1 MTPQRA
7 LRRSRFGVTAIFFLL
22 GFVFATW
29 VVNIPAVQMRTGL
42 SHPQLGTLLLLLA
55 AGSIL
60 SMQITGR
67 LASRI
72 RPRLLL
78 IGGLVV
84 FGLGVNL
91 PGLAHGSLE
100 LAGALFVFGIGNGI
114 LEVMINDLAVLSER
128 AHGRPIMSSFHAF
141 YSIGGAAGAGI
152 AAVCQV
158 FDVGLTGS
166 LAIATVAC
174 AVVAPFAVIGIGD
187 ADRPTVVAETAG
199 SAATVPKGTGA
210 TRTSRVVILA
220 ILAFALL
227 LAEGTANDWSALHA
241 VQHLHQSES
250 SASLAYFVFA
260 IFMTAGRL
268 TADKVA
274 GTFGPVA
281 VVRVGSGIAAG
292 GMLLVVVSPWYPLT
306 LVGWGIFGIGLSGI
320 VPQVFT
326 AGGNLPG
333 PNRSA
338 VLARIVGA
346 AYAGT
351 LGGPALIGWVS
362 GITGLNAALLLP
374 CLFCIVGLV
383 AAGSV
388 RPVTAPGRGARFGE
402 KQTAPESETGG
413 TCSGAASRER

>member
-1 MTPQRA
+1 MTPTHS
-7 LRRSRFGVTAIFFLL
+7 LRRSRIGVTAVFFLL

-29 VVNIPAVQMRTGL
+29 VVNIPAVQRQTGL
-42 SHPQLGTLLLLLA
+42 SHPVLGTLLLLLA

-72 RPRLLL
+72 RPRVLLV
-78 IGGLVV
+78 GGLVV

-91 PGLAHGSLE
+91 PGLAHGSLA

-114 LEVMINDLAVLSER
+114 LEVMVNDLAVRSER

-158 FDVGLTGS
+158 LDVGLTGS
-166 LAIATVAC
+166 LAIATVVC

-187 ADRPTVVAETAG
+187 VRDVVLETGTAG
-199 SAATVPKGTGA
+199 SGDTTSTGSESSRA
-210 TRTSRVVILA
+210 GRVVILA
-220 ILAFALL
+220 VLAFALL

-268 TADKVA
+268 SADKVA
-274 GTFGPVA
+274 AKFGPVA
-281 VVRVGSGIAAG
+281 VVRFGSGIAAAG
-292 GMLLVVVSPWYPLT
+292 ILVVVASTWYPLT
-306 LVGWGIFGIGLSGI
+306 IVGWSIFGIGLSGI

-333 PNRSA
+333 PNRSVA
-338 VLARIVGA
+338 LARIVGA

-362 GITGLNAALLLP
+362 GITGLNTALLLP
-374 CLFCIVGLV
+374 GLFCLVGVV

-388 RPVTAPGRGARFGE
+388 RPQATRGYVDGS
-402 KQTAPESETGG
+402 KKTAPERETGG
-413 TCSGAASRER
+413 SRSGAASGER